1 MKRKILFYICI
12 FIANFLTAQNFSIS
26 GRFIDSTNNLNLE
39 NVSVIALNSADSV
52 LIGFARTTKSGA
64 FELKNMP
71 FKKVILMATSP
82 GYADYIDNIEI
93 QNNQLD
99 LGNMN
104 MIQMSQLIETVFVK
118 AQRGKMKI
126 KGDTLIYLAD
136 SFKTKANATVEDL
149 LKKLPGLQVN
159 RNGEITAQGK
169 KVQRVLVDGEEFFG
183 DDPTIAT
190 RNLDAK
196 NVKEVTVYDAQ
207 SDEAK
212 RTGDNTAS
220 KVKTLD
226 IRLNEDSKKGY
237 FGKIGLASSTDL
249 KFSEQRLLFSSFKAK
264 RKFSLFGLSGN
275 TANIGMNWNER
286 SEYGTGNNVSINGD
300 GSTTTTYSS
309 DDELGSNQGLPSSK
323 ELGMIYSNKWGKH
336 KLNMNASYKT
346 LGVINRNT
354 SKRIQLLSNQE
365 FWNTSETNDTSN
377 KNQLK
382 ISGNWDY
389 QIDSFT
395 SLLVTAKGTVGGSL
409 SNSLYK
415 GLSSL
420 DQTDTLNNQ
429 GKNGLDSSLSY
440 TFNTNM
446 RISHNFSKK
455 GRILSGTMALSTS
468 NRDGA
473 NRQNSINAFR
483 NTLNGYDMVL
493 LNQNRQNSN
502 KSQAFG
508 ATLNY
513 VEPLNKSFDLTFG
526 MDYNLSKQSNLLDVY
541 NSSLGIEK
549 IDSLGN
555 DYLLGQ
561 SKMSGNFGVQWHIKK
576 WNVSAGLRPQTS
588 TILQDEKTRQINLDK
603 SYSALLPS
611 VNVVWNYS
619 KTGSINLFYN
629 AQVNLP
635 TASMLQPILN
645 NSNPLYISK
654 GNTKLSQGLSHN
666 YGWSYHGGNMLKQS
680 WYMLSGN
687 LNYYAS
693 NFISTSNIDSLGR
706 TLSST
711 EMGNGNYNLNSWLYL
726 NKGISGTPISFGL
739 SAGINRSLSQIKQ
752 NEILGKNMSQSLTLQ
767 PRTYIELGE
776 IFMIDFQ
783 YNFTRNSNTSEL
795 NKSFSNINYTQ
806 GVEVGINLGPFNK
819 TTFDKK
825 IKTKDESNGWSLSVD
840 YEANFRQQTSIYN
853 VPNNKL
859 VNGQISYTY
868 KKEREVI
875 FSLKV
880 NDLLNQNINYSRYV
894 SGNQIF
900 ETTNSAFKRYFL
912 LNVVYKFKNK
922 PKSSTSNESSNE
934 INLNK

>member
-1 MKRKILFYICI
+1 VKKFLAILGMINVFGLYGQ
-12 FIANFLTAQNFSIS
+12 TIS

-39 NVSVIALNSADSV
+39 NVSVMALNSADSI
-52 LIGFARTTKSGA
+52 LIGFARTNKSGA
-64 FELKNMP
+64 FELKNIQS
-71 FKKVILMATSP
+71 KSVILMATSP
-82 GYADYIDNIEI
+82 GYADYLDRVEI

-99 LGNMN
+99 LGNLN
-104 MIQMSQLIETVFVK
+104 MIQMSQLIEAVFIK

-169 KVQRVLVDGEEFFG
+169 KIQRVLVDGEEFFG
-183 DDPTIAT
+183 EDPTIAT
-190 RNLDAK
+190 RNLDAQ
-196 NVKEVTVYDAQ
+196 NVKEVKVYDAQ

-237 FGKIGLASSTDL
+237 FGKIGLASSTDF

-286 SEYGTGNNVSINGD
+286 SEYGSGNNVSID
-300 GSTTTTYSS
+300 GGGITTTYSGN
-309 DDELGSNQGLPSSK
+309 DDNLSSSNGLPSSK
-323 ELGMIYSNKWGKH
+323 ELGMIYSNQWGKH
-336 KLNMNASYKT
+336 KLNMNASYKD

-354 SKRIQLLSNQE
+354 SKRIQLLTNKE
-365 FWNTSETNDTSN
+365 FWNVSEMNDTSN

-389 QIDSFT
+389 QIDSVT
-395 SLLVTAKGTVGGSL
+395 SLLVTAKGIVGGSL
-409 SNSLYK
+409 TNSIYN

-420 DQTDTLNNQ
+420 NQTDTVNNQ
-429 GKNGLDSSLSY
+429 GKHGLDSSLSY
-440 TFNTNM
+440 SFNTNM
-446 RISHNFSKK
+446 RLSHNFSKK
-455 GRILSGTMALSTS
+455 GRILSGTMGLSTT
-468 NRDGA
+468 NTNGA
-473 NRQNSINAFR
+473 NRQNSINLFR
-483 NTLNGYDMVL
+483 NQLNGYDQVL
-493 LNQNRQNSN
+493 LNQNRNNSS
-502 KSQAFG
+502 KSQIFG
-508 ATLNY
+508 ASINY
-513 VEPLNKSFDLTFG
+513 IEPLNKAFDLTFG
-526 MDYNLSKQSNLLDVY
+526 VDYNLSKQWNLLDVY
-541 NSSLGIEK
+541 NSSGGIIK

-555 DYLLGQ
+555 NYQLGQ
-561 SKMSGNFGVQWHIKK
+561 SKMSGNFGVQWHSKK
-576 WNVSAGLRPQTS
+576 WNVSASLRPQTS
-588 TILQDEKTRQINLDK
+588 NILQDEKTRQLNLDK

-619 KTGSINLFYN
+619 KSGSINLFYN

-680 WYMLSGN
+680 WYMLTGN
-687 LNYYAS
+687 FNYYAS

-739 SAGINRSLSQIKQ
+739 SAGINRSSSQIIQ
-752 NEILGKNMSQSLTLQ
+752 NEILGKNMSQSLIFQ
-767 PRTYIELGE
+767 PSTYIELGE
-776 IFMIDFQ
+776 IFMIDLNYDFHR
-783 YNFTRNSNTSEL
+783 YSNTSEL
-795 NKSFSNINYTQ
+795 NTTFRNVNYIQ
-806 GVEVGINLGPFNK
+806 SVSAGINLGPFNK

-825 IKTKDESNGWSLSVD
+825 AKTKDQSNGWSLSVD

-868 KKEREVI
+868 KKEREII

-880 NDLLNQNINYSRYV
+880 NDLLNQNISYSRYV
-894 SGNQIF
+894 SGNQIY

-922 PKSSTSNESSNE
+922 PKSSTNNETSNE
-934 INLNK
+934 IGSIK

>member
-1 MKRKILFYICI
+1 
-12 FIANFLTAQNFSIS
+12 
-26 GRFIDSTNNLNLE
+26 
-39 NVSVIALNSADSV
+39 
-52 LIGFARTTKSGA
+52 
-64 FELKNMP
+64 
-71 FKKVILMATSP
+71 
-82 GYADYIDNIEI
+82 
-93 QNNQLD
+93 
-99 LGNMN
+99 
-104 MIQMSQLIETVFVK
+104 
-118 AQRGKMKI
+118 
-126 KGDTLIYLAD
+126 
-136 SFKTKANATVEDL
+136 
-149 LKKLPGLQVN
+149 
-159 RNGEITAQGK
+159 
-169 KVQRVLVDGEEFFG
+169 
-183 DDPTIAT
+183 
-190 RNLDAK
+190 
-196 NVKEVTVYDAQ
+196 
-207 SDEAK
+207 
-212 RTGDNTAS
+212 
-220 KVKTLD
+220 
-226 IRLNEDSKKGY
+226 
-237 FGKIGLASSTDL
+237 
-249 KFSEQRLLFSSFKAK
+249 
-264 RKFSLFGLSGN
+264 
-275 TANIGMNWNER
+275 
-286 SEYGTGNNVSINGD
+286 
-300 GSTTTTYSS
+300 
-309 DDELGSNQGLPSSK
+309 
-323 ELGMIYSNKWGKH
+323 
-336 KLNMNASYKT
+336 
-346 LGVINRNT
+346 
-354 SKRIQLLSNQE
+354 
-365 FWNTSETNDTSN
+365 
-377 KNQLK
+377 
-382 ISGNWDY
+382 
-389 QIDSFT
+389 
-395 SLLVTAKGTVGGSL
+395 
-409 SNSLYK
+409 
-415 GLSSL
+415 
-420 DQTDTLNNQ
+420 
-429 GKNGLDSSLSY
+429 
-440 TFNTNM
+440 
-446 RISHNFSKK
+446 
-455 GRILSGTMALSTS
+455 
-468 NRDGA
+468 
-473 NRQNSINAFR
+473 
-483 NTLNGYDMVL
+483 
-493 LNQNRQNSN
+493 
-502 KSQAFG
+502 
-508 ATLNY
+508 
-513 VEPLNKSFDLTFG
+513 
-526 MDYNLSKQSNLLDVY
+526 MDYNLSKQWNLLDVY
-541 NSSLGIEK
+541 NSSGGIVK

>member
-1 MKRKILFYICI
+1 MKKFLAILCMINVFGLYGQ
-12 FIANFLTAQNFSIS
+12 TIS

-39 NVSVIALNSADSV
+39 NVSVMALNSADSI
-52 LIGFARTTKSGA
+52 LIGFARTNKSGA
-64 FELKNMP
+64 FELNNIQSKS
-71 FKKVILMATSP
+71 VILMATSP
-82 GYADYIDNIEI
+82 GYADYLDRVEI

-99 LGNMN
+99 LGNLN
-104 MIQMSQLIETVFVK
+104 MIQMSQLIEAVFIK

-169 KVQRVLVDGEEFFG
+169 KIQRVLVDGEEFFG
-183 DDPTIAT
+183 EDPTIAT
-190 RNLDAK
+190 RNLDAQ
-196 NVKEVTVYDAQ
+196 NVKEVKVYDAQ

-237 FGKIGLASSTDL
+237 FGKIGLASSTDF

-286 SEYGTGNNVSINGD
+286 SEYGSGNNVSID
-300 GSTTTTYSS
+300 GGGITTTYSGN
-309 DDELGSNQGLPSSK
+309 DDNLSSNNGLPSSK
-323 ELGMIYSNKWGKH
+323 ELGMIYSNQWGKH
-336 KLNMNASYKT
+336 KVNMNASYKD

-354 SKRIQLLSNQE
+354 SKRIQLLTNKE
-365 FWNTSETNDTSN
+365 FWNVSEMNDTSN

-389 QIDSFT
+389 QIDSVT
-395 SLLVTAKGTVGGSL
+395 SLLITAKGIVGGSL
-409 SNSLYK
+409 TNSIYN

-420 DQTDTLNNQ
+420 NQTDTVNNQ
-429 GKNGLDSSLSY
+429 GKHGLDSSLSY
-440 TFNTNM
+440 SFNTNM
-446 RISHNFSKK
+446 RLSHNFSKK
-455 GRILSGTMALSTS
+455 GRILSGTMGLSTS
-468 NRDGA
+468 NTNGA
-473 NRQNSINAFR
+473 NRQNSINLFR
-483 NTLNGYDMVL
+483 NQLNGYDQVL
-493 LNQNRQNSN
+493 LNQNRNNSS
-502 KSQAFG
+502 KSQTFG
-508 ATLNY
+508 ATINY
-513 VEPLNKSFDLTFG
+513 IEPLNKAFDLTFG
-526 MDYNLSKQSNLLDVY
+526 VDYNLSKQWNLLDVY
-541 NSSLGIEK
+541 NSSGGIIK

-555 DYLLGQ
+555 NYLLGQ
-561 SKMSGNFGVQWHIKK
+561 SKMSGNFGVQWHNKK
-576 WNVSAGLRPQTS
+576 WNVSAGFRPQTS
-588 TILQDEKTRQINLDK
+588 NILQDEKTRQINLDK

-619 KTGSINLFYN
+619 KSGSINLFYN

-666 YGWSYHGGNMLKQS
+666 YGWNYHGGNMLKQS

-687 LNYYAS
+687 FNYYAS

-711 EMGNGNYNLNSWLYL
+711 EMGNGNYNLNSWFYL

-739 SAGINRSLSQIKQ
+739 SAGINRSSSQIIQ
-752 NEILGKNMSQSLTLQ
+752 NETLGKNMSQSLTLQ

-783 YNFTRNSNTSEL
+783 YDFTRNSNTSEL

-825 IKTKDESNGWSLSVD
+825 VKTKDESNGWSLSVD

-868 KKEREVI
+868 KKEREII

-880 NDLLNQNINYSRYV
+880 NDLLNQNISYSRFV
-894 SGNQIF
+894 SGNQIY

-912 LNVVYKFKNK
+912 FNVVYKFKNK
-922 PKSSTSNESSNE
+922 PKSSTNNDTSNE
-934 INLNK
+934 IGSIK

>member
-1 MKRKILFYICI
+1 MINSLGLFG
-12 FIANFLTAQNFSIS
+12 QSIS

-39 NVSVIALNSADSV
+39 NVSVMALNPTDSI
-52 LIGFARTTKSGA
+52 LIGYTRTNKSGA
-64 FELKNMP
+64 FELKNMQS
-71 FKKVILMATSP
+71 KSIILMATSP
-82 GYADYIDNIEI
+82 GYADYLDRVEI
-93 QNNQLD
+93 QNNQLE

-104 MIQMSQLIETVFVK
+104 MIQMSQLIEAVFIK

-169 KVQRVLVDGEEFFG
+169 KIQRVLVDGEEFFG
-183 DDPTIAT
+183 EDPTIAT
-190 RNLDAK
+190 RNLDAQ
-196 NVKEVTVYDAQ
+196 NVKEVKVYDAQ

-286 SEYGTGNNVSINGD
+286 NEYGSGNDFSINAD
-300 GSTTTTYSS
+300 GSTTSSYSS
-309 DDELGSNQGLPSSK
+309 DDNLSSSNGLPSSK
-323 ELGMIYSNKWGKH
+323 ELGMVYSNQWGKH
-336 KLNMNASYKT
+336 KLNMNTSYKD
-346 LGVINRNT
+346 LGVINRNM
-354 SKRIQLLSNQE
+354 SKRIQLLTNKE
-365 FWNTSETNDTSN
+365 FWNVSEMNDTSN
-377 KNQLK
+377 KNQFK

-389 QIDSFT
+389 QIDSVT
-395 SLLVTAKGTVGGSL
+395 SLLVTAKGIVGGSL
-409 SNSLYK
+409 KNSIYN

-420 DQTDTLNNQ
+420 NQTDTLNNQ
-429 GKNGLDSSLSY
+429 GKQGLDSSLSY
-440 TFNTNM
+440 SFNTNM
-446 RISHNFSKK
+446 RLSHNFSKK

-468 NRDGA
+468 NTNGA
-473 NRQNSINAFR
+473 NRQNSINLFR
-483 NTLNGYDMVL
+483 NQLNGYDQVL
-493 LNQNRQNSN
+493 LNQNRNNST
-502 KSQAFG
+502 KSQTFG
-508 ATLNY
+508 ATINY
-513 VEPLNKSFDLTFG
+513 IEPLNKAFDLTFG
-526 MDYNLSKQSNLLDVY
+526 VDYNLSKQWNLLDVY
-541 NSSLGIEK
+541 NSSGGIIK

-555 DYLLGQ
+555 NYQLGQ
-561 SKMSGNFGVQWHIKK
+561 SKMSGNFGLQWHNKK

-588 TILQDEKTRQINLDK
+588 NILQDEKTRQLNLDK

-645 NSNPLYISK
+645 NANPLYVSK

-680 WYMLSGN
+680 WYMLTGN
-687 LNYYAS
+687 FNYYAS

-726 NKGISGTPISFGL
+726 NKGISGTPISLGL
-739 SAGINRSLSQIKQ
+739 SAGINRSSTQIIQ
-752 NEILGKNMSQSLTLQ
+752 NAILGKNMNQSLTIQ
-767 PRTYIELGE
+767 PTTYIELGE
-776 IFMIDFQ
+776 IFMIDLQ
-783 YNFTRNSNTSEL
+783 YDFTRYSNTSEL
-795 NKSFSNINYTQ
+795 FTSFSNVNYIQ
-806 GVEVGINLGPFNK
+806 SVSAGINLGPFNK

-825 IKTKDESNGWSLSVD
+825 AKTKDESNGWSLSFD
-840 YEANFRQQTSIYN
+840 YQANFRQQTSIYN

-868 KKEREVI
+868 KKEREII

-880 NDLLNQNINYSRYV
+880 NDLLNQNISYSRYV
-894 SGNQIF
+894 SGNQIY
-900 ETTNSAFKRYFL
+900 ETTNSAFKRYLL

-922 PKSSTSNESSNE
+922 PKSSTNNETSNE
-934 INLNK
+934 IGSIK